1 MSQTVTLV
9 RLGGSPT
16 FASLNV
22 NGPTNLSGSFNTSGS
37 LNVSG
42 SVFVS
47 GSLVVSGS
55 IIAQSLV
62 VNTTSYNSGSNIFG
76 SSPSNT
82 QVFTGSM
89 YVGGLISGSVFYG
102 SGANLTQI
110 PNAALTNSTISGIS
124 LGSNLGTLTFG
135 TYLTGTSYNGSTGV
149 TIATNATN
157 ANTVSTIVAR
167 DASGNFSAGTITAA
181 LSGNASTAT
190 QTNVTLTGTNVADVM
205 YAAIADNDFARIRVG
220 GTATNAGYLEL
231 ATADDGTE
239 PIYVRQYTG
248 TFTSLT
254 RTATLLDGSGNTSF
268 PGTVS
273 ATFSGNL
280 SGNATT
286 AGGYAVETGRNNNA
300 SKIVTTDANG
310 YIQCGYINSS
320 NGNENNNSN
329 ADRVWGTN
337 GSDNYLRTY
346 RTSALSVSYAASA
359 GSATSATTA
368 TSATSAGSATYATYL
383 NSGQSSTDVSNI
395 SSRVNSG
402 FFQDSSTESHTGW
415 PSGASSWYHLISS
428 THSNPANYYAL
439 QFAAPFFAQGV
450 YTRNTNN
457 SGTQAWYL
465 MLTTG
470 NYTSYVVPSSGGT
483 FGGNVTINGSSNTPL
498 SMNATEPY
506 MEIVANGGSNTA
518 GIAIKPTT
526 GYDAAIGNFR
536 GGNLNLMANST
547 QYAQISP
554 SGLSVTGVI
563 SSTGQ
568 ITTGGSIAFSG
579 GGSQYLYLN
588 DAAKYMLYY
597 DTSTASY
604 AIGNNGAQP
613 GYTLYLIYGLYT
625 TSLYNSSDATK
636 KKNIVSLTN
645 CLDKVKALRPVSFE
659 YIDKGDGS
667 FHQRTELG
675 FIAQEV
681 EPILPDLVDYSEKNG
696 YAMNYLGMTAV
707 LTEAI
712 KELNAKLDAANIE
725 IEALKA
731 K

>member
-62 VNTTSYNSGSNIFG
+62 VNTTTYSSGSNVFG
-76 SSPSNT
+76 NSPSNT

-102 SGANLTQI
+102 SGANLIGTATSLNI
-110 PNAALTNSTISGIS
+110 GGNAAT
-124 LGSNLGTLTFG
+124 
-135 TYLTGTSYNGSTGV
+135 V
-149 TIATNATN
+149 TTN
-157 ANTVSTIVAR
+157 ANLTGVVTSVGNATSIANGAITNAMLANTAVANLSGTNTG
-167 DASGNFSAGTITAA
+167 DQTNISGNSATTSQRTFGNVRTDGINRGSYGAISIAGSNGAYSGIDFADPSVTLMVRNSDG
-181 LSGNASTAT
+181 LSGMYKNNNAWIW
-190 QTNVTLTGTNVADVM
+190 
-205 YAAIADNDFARIRVG
+205 YF
-220 GTATNAGYLEL
+220 
-231 ATADDGTE
+231 
-239 PIYVRQYTG
+239 
-248 TFTSLT
+248 
-254 RTATLLDGSGNTSF
+254 DGSGVLTV
-268 PGTVS
+268 GTVPGSSVSGTVAS
-273 ATFSGNL
+273 AT
-280 SGNATT
+280 NATT

-346 RTSALSVSYAASA
+346 RTSALSVSYAATA
-359 GSATSATTA
+359 GSATSATTATSA

-383 NSGQSSTDVSNI
+383 NSGQSSTDVTNI
-395 SSRVNSG
+395 SSRINSG
-402 FFQDSSTESHTGW
+402 FFQDSATESHTGW

-428 THSNPANYYAL
+428 THSNPSNYYAL

-506 MEIVANGGSNTA
+506 MEIVANGASNTA

-526 GYDAAIGNFR
+526 GYDAAIGNYR
-536 GGNLNLMANST
+536 GGSLNLMANSNRI
-547 QYAQISP
+547 AQVTDTSGVIFYVNSHGPVTAYGSNSCSYYILVNSSASNKTWDITGYGNDFYINESNVATRVSVSAGGGLHADFYSNFSDIRYKNIIETNPTIDLSSIDVIKYTRQNDDTNRITYGYSAQQVQTILP
-554 SGLSVTGVI
+554 SAVIENSKDDTLSVNYSDIQVLKI
-563 SSTGQ
+563 LSLERKVADLQ
-568 ITTGGSIAFSG
+568 
-579 GGSQYLYLN
+579 SQ
-588 DAAKYMLYY
+588 
-597 DTSTASY
+597 
-604 AIGNNGAQP
+604 
-613 GYTLYLIYGLYT
+613 
-625 TSLYNSSDATK
+625 
-636 KKNIVSLTN
+636 
-645 CLDKVKALRPVSFE
+645 
-659 YIDKGDGS
+659 
-667 FHQRTELG
+667 
-675 FIAQEV
+675 
-681 EPILPDLVDYSEKNG
+681 
-696 YAMNYLGMTAV
+696 
-707 LTEAI
+707 
-712 KELNAKLDAANIE
+712 